1 MTDDAPAVRAPA
13 DPFDPPGLEW
23 SRVSGKLVTARL
35 VPPLGTVGLLA
46 VVGAVIAL
54 ATGAAWVW
62 VFPAFFALLAL
73 WLLWLVPRQVHA
85 IGYAERADDLLI
97 RKGIMFR
104 TLVVVPYGRM
114 QYLDV
119 QRGPLM
125 RSLGLASL
133 QLHTASAGTDASID
147 GLPAEVAERLRD
159 QLAARGEARLAGL

>member
-1 MTDDAPAVRAPA
+1 VTDDAPAVRAPG

-35 VPPLGTVGLLA
+35 VVSLGTVGLFAVAGVVVAVLA
-46 VVGAVIAL
+46 
-54 ATGAAWVW
+54 GAAWVW
-62 VFPAFFALLAL
+62 AIPAFFVLLGL

-119 QRGPLM
+119 QRGPLT
-125 RSLGLASL
+125 RALGLASL